1 MTQRAQHGLYDDG
14 IIKFIFVVF
23 LVAVIFLVLG
33 SFGCV
38 VMLGILGGAR

>member
-1 MTQRAQHGLYDDG
+1 MSSVLGFADG
-14 IIKFIFVVF
+14 IIKFIFAIF